1 MGKRKKFERR
11 RSSNSDTEDR
21 TRKQSKIN
29 SNFDNSISGVI
40 SRANNILYDRKTDNP
55 TETTE
60 TSETPPVEMAASNHA
75 NSGTNELR
83 EEMRLVLS
91 TVKEIKSGQDS
102 MRKSFDSKLD
112 KMRNEFMATLDGK
125 IKTLRDELAM
135 DLSKESG
142 RIDMLEKTL
151 HTIQDRLDS
160 VEQTGNQDG
169 ANIKNNG
176 NLNQP
181 EVCVTASNVP
191 FDEGENLLE
200 KALGIIRALGE
211 DVSTDVVITNAKRL
225 QPRYKGKPG
234 LVKISF
240 QNTEQKIKVLRNK
253 HTLKDSDTYKRV
265 IIKSDK
271 TYAERLIE
279 SNAKTLLRHLPDGNN
294 FRVDA
299 NGRIRERQTA
309 GQEHQAG
316 Q

>member
-60 TSETPPVEMAASNHA
+60 TSETPPVEMAAPNHA

-125 IKTLRDELAM
+125 IKHF
-135 DLSKESG
+135 G
-142 RIDMLEKTL
+142 
-151 HTIQDRLDS
+151 
-160 VEQTGNQDG
+160 
-169 ANIKNNG
+169 
-176 NLNQP
+176 
-181 EVCVTASNVP
+181 
-191 FDEGENLLE
+191 
-200 KALGIIRALGE
+200 
-211 DVSTDVVITNAKRL
+211 TNW
-225 QPRYKGKPG
+225 PW
-234 LVKISF
+234 I
-240 QNTEQKIKVLRNK
+240 
-253 HTLKDSDTYKRV
+253 
-265 IIKSDK
+265 
-271 TYAERLIE
+271 
-279 SNAKTLLRHLPDGNN
+279 
-294 FRVDA
+294 
-299 NGRIRERQTA
+299 
-309 GQEHQAG
+309 
-316 Q
+316 